1 MMLTL
6 RPYQKECIEKVNSL
20 PDGSRAI
27 VALATGLGKT
37 VVAANFET
45 KGRILWLSHRDELV
59 RQPEKYFAQRGL
71 SYGIEKA
78 GETSNGESVVSAS
91 VQSLYRDKR
100 LKSFAPDA
108 FDLVIV
114 DEAQHAA
121 AKTYRKIL
129 DYFKPRKLIGLTAT
143 PKRGDGVRLT
153 DEFDSICFARDIRW
167 GIRNHYLAN
176 IRCLRVQGGFSL
188 DGVLMTEGDYSASGL
203 QAAMKK
209 AGNSAI
215 VAKTY
220 MDECVPKKLQT
231 LIYCPTVAVCDDVAK
246 EIKTRLPRGKKNTV
260 AVLTGK
266 TAPETRAKTL
276 EKYQDGKIN
285 CIVNCMILTEGTDLP
300 STSCILNDRPTANES
315 LYQQIIGRGTRLA
328 EGKDKCLVIDIVN
341 EDWREKNICTAPSL
355 FGIDPNR
362 LDDST
367 LLKISDGETDLLSV
381 ADEGNLPEI
390 AGSDIRDYIEK
401 NLRLR
406 KQVVDIFAKVEED
419 NIREA
424 FDRGGLSGV
433 ADDTAR
439 RLESDAGFGNLVM
452 HTTPYEDKAYYV
464 QADYQGRIYFSKPDM
479 LGQVCI
485 SFDSIPD
492 TTASSSPIPQQD
504 AVSFVED
511 WLEVNR
517 KPYAYLWSKK
527 ARSEKGGHV
536 TDGQQ
541 RYISHLYGKSF
552 GYSRVEE
559 DIKGLSLMQACDLI
573 DRKLSL
579 DRMLDESKKIG
590 KGLEDAAKD
599 RKGRLLENWK
609 SREEQRIQQQKELE
623 ACRKE
628 VWPKLWEDRDRLH
641 QKAQAARSLEDV
653 VRLKREKELKGTLER
668 VDSDTPR
675 IWEVPL
681 SYGYFRPEDIKRRA
695 SDKQRAFME
704 SMLQNLAQMHTC
716 FFEENALYSLS
727 MPHMALALDVIL
739 YLKNNMQGPVLS
751 NGNFYVFIARE
762 IIDQVLDIRKPGQKK
777 SIQLSE
783 YVWTENH
790 LKEKYD
796 AVSQVEKPVAE
807 RTHPIPIPDAVNTP
821 APILPAGEY
830 TVYTDGGCERNPGG
844 RGGAACVII
853 GKGGVKKAYS
863 EGYWSSTNNRMEIR
877 AVMMALEKIA
887 PGSGITLFSDS
898 LYVLNCLSG
907 KWRREKNQDLWKKL
921 LPLAKRSKLTLRW
934 VPGHKGDKYNEECD
948 RMCTRAMHSPTLT
961 DSGFAFA

>member
-1 MMLTL
+1 MLTL

-20 PDGSRAI
+20 PDGSRTI

-59 RQPEKYFAQRGL
+59 RQPEKYFVQRGL

-78 GETSNGESVVSAS
+78 CETSSGETVVSAS

-100 LKSFAPDA
+100 LKSFTPDA

-231 LIYCPTVAVCDDVAK
+231 LIYCPTVTVCDDVAK
-246 EIKTRLPRGKKNTV
+246 EIKARLPRGKKSTV

-328 EGKDKCLVIDIVN
+328 KGKDKCLVIDIVN

-355 FGIDPNR
+355 FGIDPSR
-362 LDDST
+362 LDDSI
-367 LLKISDGETDLLSV
+367 LQRISDGETDLLSV
-381 ADEGNLPEI
+381 ADEGSLPEI
-390 AGSDIRDYIEK
+390 ADSDIRDYIEK

-406 KQVVDIFAKVEED
+406 KQVVDIFARVEED

-424 FDRGGLSGV
+424 FERGGLSGV

-439 RLESDAGFGNLVM
+439 HLEADAGFGNLVI

-485 SFDSIPD
+485 SFDGITD
-492 TTASSSPIPQQD
+492 TTASSSPVPQQD

-517 KPYAYLWSKK
+517 KSYAYLWSKK

-541 RYISHLYGKSF
+541 RYISRLYGKDF
-552 GYSRVEE
+552 GYGRVEK
-559 DIKGLSLMQACDLI
+559 DIENLSLMQACDLI
-573 DRKLSL
+573 DRKLNL

-590 KGLEDAAKD
+590 KGLEDASKD
-599 RKGRLLENWK
+599 RKGKLLDKWK
-609 SREEQRIQQQKELE
+609 LCEEMKLKQQKKLE
-623 ACRKE
+623 EGRKE
-628 VWPKLWEDRDRLH
+628 AWPKLWEDRAKIH
-641 QKAQAARSLEDV
+641 EAAQAERSLEDL
-653 VRLKREKELKGTLER
+653 VRARREKELKDTLER
-668 VDSDTPR
+668 LDSDTPR
-675 IWEVPL
+675 ILEIPL
-681 SYGYFRPEDIKRRA
+681 SYGYFRPDDIKRRA
-695 SDKQRAFME
+695 SDKQCAFME
-704 SMLQNLAQMHTC
+704 SMLQDLASMHTR
-716 FFEENALYSLS
+716 FLWKTAFYRLS
-727 MPHMALALDVIL
+727 MPHMALALDVVL
-739 YLKNNMQGPVLS
+739 YLKNNMQRSVLP
-751 NGNFYVFIARE
+751 NRAFYVLNARE
-762 IIDQVLDIRKPGQKK
+762 IIDQVSDIRKAWQRR

-783 YVWTENH
+783 YVWTKDH
-790 LKEKYD
+790 LE
-796 AVSQVEKPVAE
+796 
-807 RTHPIPIPDAVNTP
+807 
-821 APILPAGEY
+821 
-830 TVYTDGGCERNPGG
+830 
-844 RGGAACVII
+844 
-853 GKGGVKKAYS
+853 
-863 EGYWSSTNNRMEIR
+863 
-877 AVMMALEKIA
+877 EKIDA
-887 PGSGITLFSDS
+887 IPQAE
-898 LYVLNCLSG
+898 N
-907 KWRREKNQDLWKKL
+907 
-921 LPLAKRSKLTLRW
+921 
-934 VPGHKGDKYNEECD
+934 
-948 RMCTRAMHSPTLT
+948 
-961 DSGFAFA
+961 